1 MTYEI
6 ITELVRWV
14 VPSGSWCF
22 LDTSNSVPATK
33 CQLFLLL
40 LPLLPLLLLLLLLL
54 LLTTTITTRLASTTA
69 GQLNFGS

>member
-40 LPLLPLLLLLLLLL
+40 LLLLGLLVLQQDSSISGPSLLSF
-54 LLTTTITTRLASTTA
+54 AF
-69 GQLNFGS
+69 QNFRI